1 MYMKMK
7 MIVLGCLMCA
17 AVLFVAPEYLCQGQ
31 AQPKTDKPSSKIG
44 VMSVR
49 KAFRNCKRNSKYAD
63 QASAEQIKIKAEE
76 EKLAKEIEAQ
86 EAGLKA
92 LKPSSSDYLVQVKGL
107 LEKRAG
113 LDAQRQFNN
122 QQRALKNRQ
131 WTETLY
137 KEILRITGELAQ
149 QKGLELVLEV
159 DEPDF
164 PIESGDELM
173 MTVSTHKVLYSVGC
187 LDLTEEVVGRLDAQE
202 GTAK

>member
-1 MYMKMK
+1 MKMK

-44 VMSVR
+44 VVSVR

-63 QASAEQIKIKAEE
+63 QANAEQTKIKAEE
-76 EKLAKEIEAQ
+76 EKLSKEIEAQ

-122 QQRALKNRQ
+122 QQRVLKNRQ
-131 WTETLY
+131 WTEDLY
-137 KEILRITGELAQ
+137 KGILRITGELAQ

-173 MTVSTHKVLYSVGC
+173 MTVSTHKVLYSAGC
-187 LDLTEEVVGRLDAQE
+187 LDLTDEVVGRLDAQE